1 MLGNLGLVALLERRP
16 GDALGFFRLALLID
30 RELDYVEGLIYGVV
44 GIAAALSAGG
54 GAPDAAMLLG
64 AAHAAGEGT
73 GVELEPLEVEA
84 DANARETLGAVLG
97 AEQLAEALA
106 AGRALSL
113 DEAVQ
118 HALRAA
124 GSHETVTSEA

>member
-1 MLGNLGLVALLERRP
+1 
-16 GDALGFFRLALLID
+16 LLID
-30 RELDYVEGLIYGVV
+30 RELDYVEGLIYGVA
-44 GIAAALSAGG
+44 GIAAALAAGG

-64 AAHAAGEGT
+64 AAHAAGKGT
-73 GVELEPLEVEA
+73 GVELEPLEVEV
-84 DANARETLGAVLG
+84 DANARETLAAVLG

-113 DEAVQ
+113 DDAVE

-124 GSHETVTSEA
+124 GSHETVTSGA